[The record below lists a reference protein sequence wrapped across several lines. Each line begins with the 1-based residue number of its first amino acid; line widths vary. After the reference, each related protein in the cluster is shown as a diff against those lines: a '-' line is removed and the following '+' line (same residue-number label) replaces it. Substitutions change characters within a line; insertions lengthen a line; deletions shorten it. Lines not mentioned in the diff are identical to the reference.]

1 MTTTTLNSLAH
12 AASAYLRSAM
22 HQPIQWH
29 EWGPEA
35 FAEAQQ
41 GNKPILLDIGAVWC
55 HWCHVMDR
63 ESYDDPEIA
72 AIVNQHFIAVK
83 VDRDERPEIDSRY
96 QVAVQAVSG
105 QGGWPL
111 TAFLTPDG
119 KPFYGGTYFPP
130 NDGYGRPSF
139 RRVLLSIANAY
150 AEKHGDVIEQAKMV
164 ESAIG
169 QSESFAG
176 RGGAVS
182 ASVIAAIRTAAFR
195 MFDPQHGGFGQA
207 PKFPHPSALDLLIE
221 TYSRSSGAWQSH
233 PQIAAASS
241 TKVSPLDR
249 KERNSGQAD
258 DQAAIVDDEH
268 LRNVIVTT
276 LDHMAQ
282 GGVYDQ
288 LAGGFHRYS
297 VDERWVVPH
306 FEKMCYD
313 NSELLKNY
321 VHAYQATGE
330 EFFADVARD
339 IVRWMDEWLSDR
351 QKGGFYASQ
360 DADISMDD
368 DGDYFTWTLDEARA
382 VLTREEA
389 EVAALHY
396 DINEVGEMHHNPAK
410 NVLYVRAS
418 VDEIA
423 RRTNLAPDRVREL
436 LASAK
441 KKMYAARLQ
450 RPTPYLDKTVYVGWN
465 SLCVSAYLEAAKV
478 LNLAE
483 TRRFALKSLDRVLAE
498 AWKQS
503 AQEGTAGASSHA
515 ARRLLHVV
523 AYSDPNAVHRE
534 VAGLLDDYAF
544 TALACLDAYEA
555 TADLSYFKFAQAIAD
570 AMIAR
575 LYDATSGGFFDSEPV
590 ADGTSLG
597 VLATPRKPVQDSP
610 TPAGNPMAAIALT
623 RLYHYTGDASYHDKA
638 ELTLETFAG
647 VAKQFGIFAATYGI
661 AVVHLVERPT
671 QVVVIVEDGDEEAA
685 SKLYAAAVAPFA
697 FTKSTLR
704 LSGNQAVAENLPG
717 ALAGTIPHLPALS
730 SDQADSRRSFAV
742 LCSGSACQPPVSNP
756 EDLRAALKRAMRK
769 EIEAT

>member
-1 MTTTTLNSLAH
+1 MTTSSLNSLAR
-12 AASAYLRSAM
+12 ASSAYLRSAM

-29 EWGPEA
+29 EWGTEA
-35 FAEAQQ
+35 FAAAQQ
-41 GNKPILLDIGAVWC
+41 ENKPMLLDIGAVWC

-83 VDRDERPEIDSRY
+83 VDRDERPDIDSRY
-96 QVAVQAVSG
+96 QAAVQAVSG

-130 NDGYGRPSF
+130 SDGYGRPSF

-150 AEKHGDVIEQAKMV
+150 AEKHGDVVEQAKMV
-164 ESAIG
+164 ENAIA
-169 QSESFAG
+169 QSESYAG
-176 RGGAVS
+176 RSGRVS
-182 ASVIAAIRTAAFR
+182 AGVIAAIQESAFK
-195 MFDPQHGGFGQA
+195 MFDREHGGFGQA

-221 TYSRSSGAWQSH
+221 RYARTSGASLRRTAEGGRPH
-233 PQIAAASS
+233 IEPAG
-241 TKVSPLDR
+241 T
-249 KERNSGQAD
+249 GD
-258 DQAAIVDDEH
+258 DG
-268 LRNVIVTT
+268 LRNLIVTT
-276 LDHMAQ
+276 LEHMAK

-321 VHAYQATGE
+321 VHAYQATGD
-330 EFFADVARD
+330 EFFADMVRD
-339 IVRWMDEWLSDR
+339 MIRWMDEWLSDR
-351 QKGGFYASQ
+351 HRGGFYASQ
-360 DADISMDD
+360 DADISMED

-382 VLTREEA
+382 VLTEEEA

-418 VDEIA
+418 VEEIA
-423 RRTNLAPDRVREL
+423 RRMNLAAERISEL

-441 KKMYAARLQ
+441 KKMYAARL
-450 RPTPYLDKTVYVGWN
+450 RRTTPYVDKTVYVGWN

-483 TRRFALKSLDRVLAE
+483 ARRFALKSLDRVLGE

-503 AQEGTAGASSHA
+503 PEERKRAGESPA
-515 ARRLLHVV
+515 ATGALLLHVV
-523 AYSDPNAVHRE
+523 SYSDPEASRRKVP
-534 VAGLLDDYAF
+534 GLLDDYAF

-555 TADLSYFKFAQAIAD
+555 TTDLSYFRFAHAITD

-575 LYDATSGGFFDSEPV
+575 FYDATSGGFFDSEPV
-590 ADGTSLG
+590 ADGQSLG
-597 VLATPRKPVQDSP
+597 VLATRRKPLQDSP
-610 TPAGNPMAAIALT
+610 TPSGNPMAAIALT
-623 RLYHYTGDASYHDKA
+623 RLHHYTGDTGYQDKA

-647 VAKQFGIFAATYGI
+647 VAEQFGIFAATYGI
-661 AVVHLVERPT
+661 AVVHLLESPV
-671 QVVVIVEDGDEEAA
+671 QVVVIAEDGDENAA
-685 SKLYAAAVAPFA
+685 GELYAAAVAPFA
-697 FTKSTLR
+697 FNKSTLR
-704 LSGNQAVAENLPG
+704 LAANQAVAENLPP
-717 ALAGTIPHLPALS
+717 ALAATIPNLPGLS
-730 SDQADSRRSFAV
+730 SRKSFAV
-742 LCSGSACQPPVSNP
+742 LCSGSACQPPVT
-756 EDLRAALKRAMRK
+756 DAAQLRTALERALQK
-769 EIEAT
+769 S